1 MNYIKYGHHISYKNV
16 FKIFLIY
23 LIIFIPILLVRYPDI
38 RNELKYFVVADN
50 LLETKN
56 FFILKYFSELY
67 PDKPPLF
74 FWLLGFLKKYCGN
87 LFMPAAVFLGSVLP
101 SFLITIFSYSLFAKI
116 RDEKSGFFIAISLC
130 TVPFFMGISLVLRMD
145 MLMSF
150 FIFMALYNFFSLYY
164 NFIPKNLKNI
174 LFMYFYIF
182 LGIFTKGPAGIVV
195 PLITIFVFL
204 LLENNLNF
212 LKKIY
217 LGRGIIFILI
227 LIGIWQYFILKS
239 PQGKEYLM
247 LILGQETIG
256 RIVKAKTHVKPFYYY
271 LQMLPVLLYPYG
283 IFFIGSLVY
292 YIKNIKFYKEWDIL
306 EKIGFSWTV
315 VPLLAFSCASGKLDI
330 YLLPLFIGMSIMIY
344 SFIIKSKDSRFGKI
358 IFKISMVMA
367 VLPVFFNKIFNK
379 ENDFYKKLLFF
390 PLTIIT
396 IFIFLIPFIESYNE
410 KFSLKPIERE
420 ITISDKNVIAYR
432 FKDFVNI
439 KGMIDKKITL
449 SENTEDLQKEILKG
463 RNVLIIAREKY
474 KNDLKNFSQLKLKY
488 ENLNYSVY
496 SFEN

>member
-23 LIIFIPILLVRYPDI
+23 LIIFIPILLIRYPDI

-87 LFMPAAVFLGSVLP
+87 LFMPAAVFLGSALP
-101 SFLITIFSYSLFAKI
+101 SFFITVFSYSFFAKI
-116 RDEKSGFFIAISLC
+116 KDEKSGFFIALSLC

-145 MLMSF
+145 MIMSF
-150 FIFMALYNFFSLYY
+150 FIFMTLYNFFSLYY

-271 LQMLPVLLYPYG
+271 FEMIPILLYPYG
-283 IFFIGSLVY
+283 IFFIGSFIY
-292 YIKNIKFYKEWDIL
+292 YIKKIRFYKEWDIL
-306 EKIGFSWTV
+306 E
-315 VPLLAFSCASGKLDI
+315 
-330 YLLPLFIGMSIMIY
+330 
-344 SFIIKSKDSRFGKI
+344 
-358 IFKISMVMA
+358 
-367 VLPVFFNKIFNK
+367 
-379 ENDFYKKLLFF
+379 
-390 PLTIIT
+390 
-396 IFIFLIPFIESYNE
+396 
-410 KFSLKPIERE
+410 
-420 ITISDKNVIAYR
+420 
-432 FKDFVNI
+432 
-439 KGMIDKKITL
+439 
-449 SENTEDLQKEILKG
+449 
-463 RNVLIIAREKY
+463 
-474 KNDLKNFSQLKLKY
+474 
-488 ENLNYSVY
+488 
-496 SFEN
+496 